1 MTKGLASRALFLL
14 LAQRRQFGLQH
25 QHGTVQRAAHGPLPM
40 RHGDQR
46 PDGGV
51 VVPDVPDV
59 SLPVV
64 PDVPDGGVVVV
75 PVAPVVPPVVPV
87 VPVVPVAPV
96 PVVSLVVPVPVVP
109 VVPLVP
115 ELVLGAVA
123 DVSPV
128 PVVVVGSVFLQAARL
143 AISAAANRIFDALL
157 RAFIC
162 FTPRSRL
169 SFTAVSR

>member
-1 MTKGLASRALFLL
+1 MP
-14 LAQRRQFGLQH
+14 
-25 QHGTVQRAAHGPLPM
+25 VQRAVHDPLPM

-46 PDGGV
+46 PEV
-51 VVPDVPDV
+51 PVPEVPVPEVPEVPDVPDE
-59 SLPVV
+59 PV
-64 PDVPDGGVVVV
+64 P
-75 PVAPVVPPVVPV
+75 
-87 VPVVPVAPV
+87 PVVPVAPV
-96 PVVSLVVPVPVVP
+96 PVVPVPAAPVVP

-115 ELVLGAVA
+115 ELLLGAVA

-128 PVVVVGSVFLQAARL
+128 PVVLVVSFFLQAARL
-143 AISAAANRIFDALL
+143 AIRAAANRIFDALL

>member
-14 LAQRRQFGLQH
+14 LAQRRQL
-25 QHGTVQRAAHGPLPM
+25 GTVQRAARGPLPM

-51 VVPDVPDV
+51 VVPDVPEVPDV

-64 PDVPDGGVVVV
+64 PDVPDGGVVV